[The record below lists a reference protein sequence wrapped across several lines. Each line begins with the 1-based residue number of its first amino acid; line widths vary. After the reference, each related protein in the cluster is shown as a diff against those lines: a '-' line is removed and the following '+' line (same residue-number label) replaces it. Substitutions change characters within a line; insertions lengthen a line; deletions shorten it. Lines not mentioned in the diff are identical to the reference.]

1 VRKEREGEILVQG
14 SKFYL
19 KSGRL
24 LLALVGLFLFTGI
37 ARAESPSPAADTVIV
52 NARIYTVNPRQPW
65 AEALAIHGDKIL
77 AVGSAR
83 EIAAYRRT
91 SARVIDASGRLV
103 LPGFTDCHVHFLD
116 GSLSLER
123 VDLAEAKTIP
133 EIQQRVKAFA
143 TAHPEQPWVL
153 GRGWSY
159 TAFPPS
165 GLPDKKY
172 LDEMVPNRPV
182 YLEGFD
188 GHTWW
193 ANSKAL
199 ELAGITRQTSNP
211 PSGEFVR
218 DPKTGEPTGA
228 VKEDLADAVMRRSIP
243 VPTREEKLR
252 ALRAGMKEAN
262 RFGLV
267 RVHVAGSVSAGVGD
281 LQDVDL
287 LDELRRTGDL
297 SLRMYLAY
305 RLDPPVVTAEQ
316 LRQIDD
322 FHNRFH
328 DEWISAG
335 AAKFFLDGV
344 IETRTAAMLSPYAND
359 PSKSGELL
367 WSPAVYQAA
376 ITELDRRGI
385 QIFTH
390 AIGDRAI
397 RQALD
402 SYANAQQSNH
412 TSDARHRIEHIEC
425 VSAADIARFGRLGV
439 IASFQPLH
447 AYPDDDIFK
456 VWAPNVGPERAQRAW
471 AWHSIKN
478 AGGVL
483 GFGSD
488 WPIVTL
494 NPWPGV
500 QTALTRQTAEGDPPG
515 GFLPQERLSLE
526 DTIRAYTL
534 DAAFAG
540 RREKSEGSLEPG
552 KLADLIVVS
561 QDLFNIEPG
570 KVTSTEVLLT
580 MLGGKVVYRASTWPA
595 TPEAAEV
602 K

>member
-1 VRKEREGEILVQG
+1 LIRRNKFSLRLG
-14 SKFYL
+14 S
-19 KSGRL
+19 L
-24 LLALVGLFLFTGI
+24 LFTLAALFLFTSI
-37 ARAESPSPAADTVIV
+37 AQAESPSPTADTVIV
-52 NARIYTVNPRQPW
+52 NARIYTVNARQRW
-65 AEALAIHGDKIL
+65 AEAIAIQGDKIL
-77 AVGSAR
+77 AVGSAK
-83 EIAAYRRT
+83 EIAAYRGT
-91 SARVIDASGRLV
+91 SARVIDAGGRLI

-123 VDLAEAKTIP
+123 VDLSETKTVA
-133 EIQQRVKAFA
+133 EIQQRVKAYA

-159 TAFPPS
+159 TAFTP

-172 LDEMVPNRPV
+172 LDEIVPNRPV

-199 ELAGITRQTSNP
+199 ELAGITRQTPNP
-211 PSGEFVR
+211 TNGGFVR
-218 DPKTGEPTGA
+218 DLKTGEPTGA
-228 VKEDLADAVMRRSIP
+228 VKEDAADAVMRRFVP

-267 RVHVAGSVSAGVGD
+267 RVHVAGSVSAGIGD
-281 LQDVDL
+281 VQDVDL
-287 LDELRRTGDL
+287 FEELRRTGEL
-297 SLRMYLAY
+297 SVRMYLAY
-305 RLDPPVVTAEQ
+305 RLDPPAVTAEQ

-322 FHNRFH
+322 FHNRYH

-344 IETRTAAMLSPYAND
+344 IETRTAAMLSPYTND
-359 PSKSGELL
+359 PSRSGELN

-376 ITELDRRGI
+376 VAELDRRGI
-385 QIFTH
+385 QIFSH
-390 AIGDRAI
+390 AVGDRAI

-402 SYANAQQSNH
+402 SYANAQQTNH
-412 TSDARHRIEHIEC
+412 TKDARHRIEHIEC
-425 VSAADIARFGRLGV
+425 VSAADIPRFGQLGV

-456 VWAPNVGPERAQRAW
+456 VWSPNVGQERTQRAW
-471 AWHSIKN
+471 VWHSIKN
-478 AGGVL
+478 GGGVL

-494 NPWPGV
+494 SPWPGV
-500 QTALTRQTAEGDPPG
+500 QNALTRQTVEGDPPG

-526 DTIRAYTL
+526 DTLRAYTL

-540 RREKSEGSLEPG
+540 RREESEGSLEPG
-552 KLADLIVVS
+552 KLADLIVLS
-561 QDLFNIEPG
+561 QDLF
-570 KVTSTEVLLT
+570 KVAPSNAAKTEVLLT
-580 MLGGKVVYRASTWPA
+580 MVGGKVVYRASTWPD
-595 TPEAAEV
+595 TPSAAEV

>member
-1 VRKEREGEILVQG
+1 VGQE
-14 SKFYL
+14 SKFRL
-19 KSGRL
+19 KPGNL
-24 LLALVGLFLFTGI
+24 LLALAALSLFTGI
-37 ARAESPSPAADTVIV
+37 AWAESPSPAADTVIV
-52 NARIYTVNPRQPW
+52 NARIYTVNPHQPW
-65 AEALAIHGDKIL
+65 AEALAIQGDKIL
-77 AVGSAR
+77 AIGSAK
-83 EIAAYRRT
+83 ETAAYRAT
-91 SARVIDASGRLV
+91 AARVIDAGGRLI

-116 GSLSLER
+116 GSLSLDR
-123 VDLAEAKTIP
+123 VDLADAKTVA

-143 TAHPEQPWVL
+143 TAHPEQLWVL

-159 TAFPPS
+159 TAFAPS
-165 GLPDKKY
+165 GLPDKRY
-172 LDEMVPNRPV
+172 LDEIVPNRPV

-193 ANSKAL
+193 ANSRAL
-199 ELAGITRQTSNP
+199 ALAGITRETSNP
-211 PSGEFVR
+211 PNGEFVR

-228 VKEDLADAVMRRSIP
+228 VKEDAADAVMRRSIP

-267 RVHVAGSVSAGVGD
+267 RVHVAGSISAGTGD
-281 LQDVDL
+281 VQDVSL
-287 LDELRRTGDL
+287 FDELRRTGEL
-297 SLRMYLAY
+297 SVRMYLAY
-305 RLDPPVVTAEQ
+305 RLDPPAVTAEQ

-322 FHNRFH
+322 FHNDYR

-344 IETRTAAMLSPYAND
+344 IETRTAAMLEPYTND
-359 PSKSGELL
+359 PSRSGELN

-376 ITELDRRGI
+376 VTELDRRGI
-385 QIFTH
+385 QIFSH
-390 AIGDRAI
+390 AVGDRAI

-402 SYANAQQSNH
+402 SYANAQRTNH
-412 TSDARHRIEHIEC
+412 TRDARHRIEHIEC
-425 VSAADIARFGRLGV
+425 VSAADIPRFGQLGV

-456 VWAPNVGPERAQRAW
+456 VWSPNVGPERTQRAW

-478 AGGVL
+478 GGGLL

-494 NPWPGV
+494 SPWPGV
-500 QTALTRQTAEGDPPG
+500 QNALTRQTAEGEPPG

-526 DTIRAYTL
+526 DAIRAYTL

-540 RREKSEGSLEPG
+540 RHEKSEGSLEPG
-552 KLADLIVVS
+552 KLADLIVLS
-561 QDLFNIEPG
+561 QDLFKIAPG
-570 KVTSTEVLLT
+570 KVADTEVLLT
-580 MLGGKVVYRASTWPA
+580 MVGGKVVYRASKWPA
-595 TPEAAEV
+595 TPAAAEL

>member
-1 VRKEREGEILVQG
+1 MIRRNKFSLRLG
-14 SKFYL
+14 S
-19 KSGRL
+19 L
-24 LLALVGLFLFTGI
+24 LFTLAALFLFTSI
-37 ARAESPSPAADTVIV
+37 AQAESPSPTADTVIV
-52 NARIYTVNPRQPW
+52 NARIYTVNARQRW
-65 AEALAIHGDKIL
+65 AEAIAIQGDKIL
-77 AVGSAR
+77 AVGSAK
-83 EIAAYRRT
+83 EIAAYRGT
-91 SARVIDASGRLV
+91 SARVIDAGGRLI

-123 VDLAEAKTIP
+123 VDLSETKTVA
-133 EIQQRVKAFA
+133 EIQQRVKAYA

-159 TAFPPS
+159 TAFTP

-172 LDEMVPNRPV
+172 LDEIVPNRPV

-199 ELAGITRQTSNP
+199 ELAGITRQTPNP
-211 PSGEFVR
+211 TNGGFVR
-218 DPKTGEPTGA
+218 DLKTGEPTGA
-228 VKEDLADAVMRRSIP
+228 VKEDAADAVMRRFVP

-267 RVHVAGSVSAGVGD
+267 RVHVAGSVSAGIGD
-281 LQDVDL
+281 VQDVDL
-287 LDELRRTGDL
+287 FEELRRTGEL
-297 SLRMYLAY
+297 SVRMYLAY
-305 RLDPPVVTAEQ
+305 RLDPPAVTAEQ

-322 FHNRFH
+322 FHNRYH

-344 IETRTAAMLSPYAND
+344 IETRTAAMLSPYTND
-359 PSKSGELL
+359 PSRSGELN

-376 ITELDRRGI
+376 VAELDRRGI
-385 QIFTH
+385 QIFSH
-390 AIGDRAI
+390 AVGDRAI

-402 SYANAQQSNH
+402 SYANAQQTNH
-412 TSDARHRIEHIEC
+412 TKDARHRIEHIEC
-425 VSAADIARFGRLGV
+425 VSAADIPRFGQLGV

-456 VWAPNVGPERAQRAW
+456 VWSPNVGQERTQRAW
-471 AWHSIKN
+471 VWHSIKN
-478 AGGVL
+478 GGGVL

-494 NPWPGV
+494 SPWPGV
-500 QTALTRQTAEGDPPG
+500 QNALTRQTVEGDPPG

-526 DTIRAYTL
+526 DTLRAYTL

-540 RREKSEGSLEPG
+540 RREESEGSLEPG
-552 KLADLIVVS
+552 KLADLIVLS
-561 QDLFNIEPG
+561 QDLF
-570 KVTSTEVLLT
+570 KVAPSNAAKTEVLLT
-580 MLGGKVVYRASTWPA
+580 MVGGKVVYRASTWPD
-595 TPEAAEV
+595 TPSAAEV

>member
-1 VRKEREGEILVQG
+1 MVQG
-14 SKFYL
+14 SKFSL
-19 KSGRL
+19 KPGSL
-24 LLALVGLFLFTGI
+24 LLALGALSLFTGI
-37 ARAESPSPAADTVIV
+37 AWAESPSPAADTVIV
-52 NARIYTVNPRQPW
+52 NARIYTVNLRQPW
-65 AEALAIHGDKIL
+65 AEALAIQGDKIL
-77 AVGSAR
+77 AVGSAK
-83 EIAAYRRT
+83 EIAAYRAT
-91 SARVIDASGRLV
+91 AVRVIDAGGRLI

-123 VDLAEAKTIP
+123 VDLAEAKTVA
-133 EIQQRVKAFA
+133 EIQQQVKAFS

-159 TAFPPS
+159 TAFAPS
-165 GLPDKKY
+165 GLPDKRY
-172 LDEMVPNRPV
+172 LDEIVPNRPV

-193 ANSKAL
+193 ANSRAL
-199 ELAGITRQTSNP
+199 ELAGITRETSNP
-211 PSGEFVR
+211 PNGEFVR

-228 VKEDLADAVMRRSIP
+228 VKEDAADAVMRRSIP

-267 RVHVAGSVSAGVGD
+267 RVHVAGSISAGIGD
-281 LQDVDL
+281 VQDVGL
-287 LDELRRTGDL
+287 FDELRRTGEL
-297 SLRMYLAY
+297 SVRMYLAY
-305 RLDPPVVTAEQ
+305 RLDPPAVTAEQ

-322 FHNRFH
+322 FHNQYH

-344 IETRTAAMLSPYAND
+344 IETRTAAMLEPYTND
-359 PSKSGELL
+359 PSRSGELN

-376 ITELDRRGI
+376 VTELDRRGI
-385 QIFTH
+385 QIFSH
-390 AIGDRAI
+390 AVGDRAI

-402 SYANAQQSNH
+402 SYANAQQTNH
-412 TSDARHRIEHIEC
+412 TRDARHRIEHIEC
-425 VSAADIARFGRLGV
+425 ISAADIPRFGQLGV

-456 VWAPNVGPERAQRAW
+456 VWSPNVGPERTQRAW
-471 AWHSIKN
+471 AWRSIKN
-478 AGGVL
+478 GGGVL

-494 NPWPGV
+494 SPWPGV
-500 QTALTRQTAEGDPPG
+500 QNALTRQTAEGEPPG

-552 KLADLIVVS
+552 KLADLIVLS
-561 QDLFNIEPG
+561 QDLFKIAPG
-570 KVTSTEVLLT
+570 KVASTEVLLT
-580 MLGGKVVYRASTWPA
+580 MVGGKVVYRASTWPA
-595 TPEAAEV
+595 TPAAAEV

>member
-1 VRKEREGEILVQG
+1 MVRG
-14 SKFYL
+14 SKFRL

-24 LLALVGLFLFTGI
+24 MVMLAGFSVLAGI
-37 ARAESPSPAADTVIV
+37 ARGESPSPAADTVIV
-52 NARIYTVNPRQPW
+52 NARIFTVNARQPW
-65 AEALAIHGDKIL
+65 AEALAIHGDRIL
-77 AVGSAR
+77 AVGSAQ
-83 EIAAYRRT
+83 EIAAYRAT
-91 SARVIDASGRLV
+91 SARVIDAGGRLI

-123 VDLAEAKTIP
+123 VDLAEAKTVT
-133 EIQQRVKAFA
+133 EIQERVKDFA
-143 TAHPEQPWVL
+143 TAHPQQPWVL

-159 TAFPPS
+159 TAFAPS

-172 LDEMVPNRPV
+172 LDEIVPGRPV

-199 ELAGITRQTSNP
+199 RLAGITRQTSDP
-211 PSGEFVR
+211 RGGKFGR

-228 VKEDLADAVMRRSIP
+228 VQEDAADAVMRRAIP
-243 VPTREEKLR
+243 VPSQEEKLR
-252 ALRAGMKEAN
+252 ALRAGMNAAN

-281 LQDVDL
+281 LEDVDL
-287 LDELRRTGDL
+287 LEELRRTGEL

-305 RLDPPVVTAEQ
+305 RLDPPAVTREQ
-316 LRQIDD
+316 LRQIEDL
-322 FHNRFH
+322 HNRYH

-359 PSKSGELL
+359 PSQSGELL
-367 WSPAVYQAA
+367 WSLAVYQEAVS
-376 ITELDRRGI
+376 ELDRRGI

-397 RQALD
+397 RLALD

-425 VSAADIARFGRLGV
+425 VAASDVARFGGLGV

-456 VWAPNVGPERAQRAW
+456 VWAPNVGPERTHRAW

-500 QTALTRQTAEGDPPG
+500 ATALTRQTREGDPPG

-540 RREKSEGSLEPG
+540 HREKSEGSLEPG

-561 QDLFNIEPG
+561 QDLFKIEPG
-570 KVTSTEVLLT
+570 KVATTEVLLT
-580 MLGGKVVYRASTWPA
+580 MVGGKVVYRASTWPA
-595 TPEAAEV
+595 TPAAAEV